1 MYVGFAGAA
10 GPSANADELTPWRSK
25 TPRSPDCC
33 TGRGFFL
40 HGFIRLRA
48 VKDSKLNDPQ
58 LG

>member
-40 HGFIRLRA
+40 HGLSHPIAGREGLKAR
-48 VKDSKLNDPQ
+48 
-58 LG
+58 